1 MQPKCRFPDPP
12 LGPRALHGTW
22 DAPDIEQAA
31 CQLQDPGAWS
41 LLLLI
46 QRHAFRRRIAMPA
59 RVLIIDTHSERTD
72 QLAQALGA
80 AGFVL
85 AGVVGESDDIYEA
98 VRSLEP
104 DAILID
110 ADSPS
115 RDTLEGLAVLGKRFP
130 RPILMLSESA
140 DTEMVRDAARMGIST
155 YAVDGLSPTLLRSL
169 VEVTMA
175 HFQNQRS
182 LAGELEQ
189 AQQALEDRRI
199 IDKAKYRLVR
209 EMRMTEEEAYHQL
222 RRMAMQRG
230 MKLVDLARLLS
241 ERGLK
246 T

>member
-1 MQPKCRFPDPP
+1 
-12 LGPRALHGTW
+12 
-22 DAPDIEQAA
+22 
-31 CQLQDPGAWS
+31 
-41 LLLLI
+41 
-46 QRHAFRRRIAMPA
+46 MPA
-59 RVLIIDTHSERTD
+59 RVLIIDAHSERTEP
-72 QLAQALGA
+72 LAQALA
-80 AGFVL
+80 DAGFEV
-85 AGVVGESDDIYEA
+85 AGVVGESDDIHEA
-98 VRSLEP
+98 VRNLEP

-115 RDTLEGLAVLGKRFP
+115 RDTLEGLAVVGRRFP

-155 YAVDGLSPTLLRSL
+155 YAVDGISPVLLRSL

-182 LAGELEQ
+182 LAGELQE
-189 AQQALEDRRI
+189 AQQALHDRRI

-230 MKLVDLARLLS
+230 MKLADLARLLA
-241 ERGLK
+241 ERG
-246 T
+246 TTT